1 MRLIFHQN
9 RIYFLLF
16 FLYLICFSVVQFSF
30 TKVELFSWVNGHYS
44 AAADSF
50 FQLYTNVGDG
60 WVFTALLFG
69 CLFVSMRLSMI
80 AALTYA
86 TTGFAS
92 QFLKRAIFP
101 DTPRPRLYFDQH
113 PMPIRLIEGLEVHTQ
128 HSFPSGHTISG
139 FALFTFLTI
148 AIANKKWAP
157 LFFVLAFFVGYSRV
171 YLAQHFVVDA
181 FAGSIV
187 GTLLTVFCFNWID
200 QSPLGQ
206 KNWSSK
212 SILQLF

>member
-1 MRLIFHQN
+1 MRLIFQQN
-9 RIYFLLF
+9 KTFFLLF
-16 FLYLICFSVVQFSF
+16 FFYLIAFALLQFLY
-30 TKVELFSWVNGHYS
+30 TKVELFLWVNTHYS
-44 AAADSF
+44 AAADTF
-50 FQLYTNVGDG
+50 FQYYTNVGDG
-60 WVFTALLFG
+60 WVFTALLMG
-69 CLFVSMRLSMI
+69 CLFISMRLSII

-101 DTPRPRLYFDQH
+101 DTPRPRLYFNQQQL
-113 PMPIRLIEGLEVHTQ
+113 PIRLIEGLEVHTQ

-139 FALFTFLTI
+139 FALFAFLAI

-181 FAGSIV
+181 FAGSII
-187 GTLLTVFCFNWID
+187 GTLLTVSCFQWID
-200 QSPLGQ
+200 QSPLAQ
-206 KNWSSK
+206 KNWMHK
-212 SILQLF
+212 SMLQLF